1 MAPGQ
6 TVRSF
11 LAEVVRALNARTV
24 DGYEDRPLS
33 WLAMQLD
40 EAGLQALATHQ
51 GEWLQKLE
59 QIKTGAAARLAATGE
74 QGVRVVAGTMAFETP
89 PGPGFSEESPDGGP
103 PAPTGTGP

>member
-6 TVRSF
+6 SVRSF

-40 EAGLQALATHQ
+40 EAGLEALTVHQ
-51 GEWLQKLE
+51 TEWLEKLE
-59 QIKTGAAARLAATGE
+59 RIKAEAATRLTAGGE
-74 QGVRVVAGTMAFETP
+74 PGERFIAGTMAFETP
-89 PGPGFSEESPDGGP
+89 PGPGFAETES
-103 PAPTGTGP
+103 